1 MNYSDKELAEMSVG
15 GDSEAFSKLLDRY
28 LQPVYSFAL
37 KITSNKDDAED
48 VVQEAFFKAWRNL
61 KKYNTSY
68 SFKNWIFTIT
78 HNCSI
83 DLLRKR
89 KNFVFSD
96 FEMEGGVN
104 PVEDNLVDTEKL
116 PDEVAMLAQ
125 DISSLEWA
133 LKSINPIQREV
144 LELYYKED
152 MTFEEV
158 GKILSKPLNTV
169 KSLHRRALL
178 KLKEVMLHQNST

>member
-1 MNYSDKELAEMSVG
+1 
-15 GDSEAFSKLLDRY
+15 
-28 LQPVYSFAL
+28 
-37 KITSNKDDAED
+37 
-48 VVQEAFFKAWRNL
+48 
-61 KKYNTSY
+61 
-68 SFKNWIFTIT
+68 
-78 HNCSI
+78 
-83 DLLRKR
+83 
-89 KNFVFSD
+89 
-96 FEMEGGVN
+96 
-104 PVEDNLVDTEKL
+104 VEDNLVDTEKL

-169 KSLHRRALL
+169 KSLRRRALL